1 MGPIHLKLQLPLP
14 KPYTPLPPSY
24 LPVSQRG
31 GLQIQQILSQP
42 PQSGTREGDT
52 IQSHMLQTDTTQVD
66 SARPDATQLSNDV
79 FDAQPCR
86 KRSASESNT
95 SQPEVKKA
103 KFSEFEIQQSS
114 SANLESTSNPQDK
127 PEAHEASVYQNNK
140 IAYGLYIDAGVSP
153 KDVFD
158 NDIIITTLG
167 GGKAK
172 NENGDVQRARDHAI
186 EGRNDTAFH
195 NCLERL
201 QTLLVIVGKKN
212 TNCPVKLHYNFN
224 VLGHDHITAM

>member
-24 LPVSQRG
+24 VHPPALPPLPIGPTRLVLQLPVSQRG

-52 IQSHMLQTDTTQVD
+52 TQSHMLQTDTTQVD

-79 FDAQPCR
+79 LDAQPCR

-103 KFSEFEIQQSS
+103 KYSEFEIQQSS

-127 PEAHEASVYQNNK
+127 PESFGEPEVWAE
-140 IAYGLYIDAGVSP
+140 
-153 KDVFD
+153 
-158 NDIIITTLG
+158 
-167 GGKAK
+167 
-172 NENGDVQRARDHAI
+172 QR
-186 EGRNDTAFH
+186 
-195 NCLERL
+195 
-201 QTLLVIVGKKN
+201 
-212 TNCPVKLHYNFN
+212 
-224 VLGHDHITAM
+224 